1 MAGQKHN
8 MAPIQ
13 KKPMKDVDLDEP
25 TSFVD
30 HVYLG
35 CTQRE
40 CEPNEGILQ
49 NTETCASHVFPL
61 EQPKHDQNETKIK
74 QVQQHGPTTWRDTP
88 KSAW

>member
-35 CTQRE
+35 CTQRQ
-40 CEPNEGILQ
+40 CETNDGIV
-49 NTETCASHVFPL
+49 EKYKDMFESR
-61 EQPKHDQNETKIK
+61 I
-74 QVQQHGPTTWRDTP
+74 
-88 KSAW
+88 SAGTIDK